1 MKATNAARKGMQ
13 TPATIPNKLIHFL
26 KWALVP

>member
-1 MKATNAARKGMQ
+1 MKAPKAARKGMQ
-13 TPATIPNKLIHFL
+13 APPTIPNKLIHFL